1 MGLKVAAIMAML
13 MVAMG
18 GLGYWY
24 YTDTQE
30 KMAILHQNNA
40 KLETATKLQEE
51 SINKMQKDVA
61 LAQKI
66 AVQANK
72 ELQEA
77 RQQIDVVRNKF
88 NKQSKLLGNRD
99 IGKLATHKPK
109 PIKKIID
116 KGTKN
121 VLRCFEILS
130 GQPLTE
136 NERNAEKKSKLNS
149 SCPDVA
155 NPNRRMQ

>member
-1 MGLKVAAIMAML
+1 M
-13 MVAMG
+13 
-18 GLGYWY
+18 
-24 YTDTQE
+24 QE
-30 KMAILHQNNA
+30 DV
-40 KLETATKLQEE
+40 KLASQ
-51 SINKMQKDVA
+51 
-61 LAQKI
+61 LAVEAQ
-66 AVQANK
+66 K
-72 ELQEA
+72 ELQIA
-77 RQQIDVVRNKF
+77 REQIESVRSKF
-88 NKQSKLLGNRD
+88 NKTSKLLGNRD

-136 NERNAEKKSKLNS
+136 KENNAEKKSQLNN
-149 SCPDVA
+149 SCPSVA

>member
-61 LAQKI
+61 LAQQI

-88 NKQSKLLGNRD
+88 NKQS
-99 IGKLATHKPK
+99 T
-109 PIKKIID
+109 
-116 KGTKN
+116 
-121 VLRCFEILS
+121 CFRFSVCSI
-130 GQPLTE
+130 
-136 NERNAEKKSKLNS
+136 
-149 SCPDVA
+149 
-155 NPNRRMQ
+155 